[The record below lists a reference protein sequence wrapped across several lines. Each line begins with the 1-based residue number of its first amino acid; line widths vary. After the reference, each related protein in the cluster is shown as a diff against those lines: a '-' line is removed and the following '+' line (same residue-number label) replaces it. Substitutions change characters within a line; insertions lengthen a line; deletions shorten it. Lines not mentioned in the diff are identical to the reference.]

1 MKAMFPVSMV
11 SDGMA
16 LNITVMSYQ
25 DRLDVGLVACREV
38 VPDLWDMMGDIE
50 TSLAELSSGI

>member
-16 LNITVMSYQ
+16 LNITVMSHQ
-25 DRLDVGLVACREV
+25 DRLDVGLVACRVV